1 MTGEQYQEVGPLML
15 TTYERGILQGQR
27 KTALLQLEAK
37 FGPLTSEVKQRLD
50 ALSPEQL
57 DRLLVDLIKAQ
68 SLDELHLQD

>member
-1 MTGEQYQEVGPLML
+1 ML